1 MLENSAISINVH
13 RIFLSFCER
22 LIIIKELFF
31 IIVNIYFFVFS
42 IFILSTSI
50 KLSGFMSLSSR
61 YHYNHEWYFLL
72 CRKNVLIVFIC
83 VSMILFGEFFCCI
96 EKIINYGIFWGENLQ
111 VIGFFMVLLR
121 FDHCWRANVSGISCS
136 QKNQRLKNKYLS
148 KSNDKRRIN
157 QEN

>member
-121 FDHCWRANVSGISCS
+121 FDHCWRANISGISCS
-136 QKNQRLKNKYLS
+136 
-148 KSNDKRRIN
+148 
-157 QEN
+157 